1 MSSPGIDSA
10 EILFCLLD
18 SLDSCDLA
26 TEASVYSTVV
36 DFANSENTSHF
47 VALVSNA
54 IISFLQV
61 SYISINHQISL
72 LRLLAFIL
80 SSYTVKKE
88 SISDDY
94 TEDDS
99 SNLNN
104 LATFILNEYIC
115 LKPNDLRR
123 VALLQVLLSLSLLIP
138 ENLVDMLLSVID
150 DNRINVISGGIASI
164 LISISA
170 ISKILPTTLCA
181 KGHDIIMNLLS
192 LLHKAAN
199 LDSASKVS
207 SIISNSKVELVR
219 CLADVADAIRC
230 NISER
235 NMYAGLIGTA
245 FDALLNDWVPTIQK
259 DKEAFYLSFPTLE
272 TLGHL
277 AQVIDDQQLIQHSPK
292 LLSVYLQIL
301 NSLLSK
307 RNKYFPIIS
316 NMFSESNKPI
326 ECNDLLPNNTS
337 TIRWR
342 QFHAA
347 AFSAITPL
355 LTSKSDT
362 IAISLH
368 YSILSGFKLFLSRC
382 YVVCPQIFMDK
393 SILHSLH
400 NVLLQYCAIFHR
412 LYGVVLLPGYYSHD
426 NGINKALEKGFIN
439 TQDDFSEQVW
449 NPSVIHDIIMT
460 HSELISCWKTLI
472 QKEAIMEDTVTFLHD
487 NIDLKSANRLSSML
501 ILRYIVKDIPVKE
514 TFYLSSI
521 TVHETSSSAIG
532 CLLHRIARTTLEQGL
547 DYCIAYLLC
556 ELICELAK
564 YGYLHIGSTIAEN
577 ISRDNKNKSFTIS
590 NNEGLWVV
598 PSPFSAEML
607 TYFLRL
613 LAVQESKALS
623 EHKRHIQ
630 RYKADHM
637 KNYSILKNSQ
647 EVNIPIIYP
656 PSLWDIRNNAKE
668 LLTETL
674 TTLVPELLWPLLID
688 AVNHPKLGSAMPTVC
703 ESLSKSCFTLYK
715 KSSNPAI
722 FFSAFEY
729 QHARYLNICDPYK
742 IFIWL
747 CMYLHDPY
755 VYNGNL
761 AYWSLQCLQWIAP
774 MIHSSP
780 SCLWACVPSERLQN
794 IISFM
799 ESISLNK
806 RKIADITFNLLQEDT
821 DAKVSDELGIHTM
834 LPINIDVWF
843 PLVDECISF
852 ILSGISGDSS
862 ELNNVEYDSN
872 SIEDI
877 PNENNPSVISTL
889 LSNLL
894 IALFSACKDIRND
907 RVQKYSEPP
916 TEFQRAGM
924 HSLLGLLIREIG
936 SSSVSINPIL
946 GKNLHM
952 MRGKFIMTIMDGLFI
967 PDMTNLET
975 NVNNLGNNKS
985 ANNSDIQDDKKEIK
999 KNLEY
1004 MQTFN
1009 LGTMDIQSFSSAIG
1023 LSSVALQRS
1032 CGRCLGYASSHQSN
1046 FIVVSEYLLKLVKS
1060 EAANKRSGAFSFFG
1074 KSLAVVQAE
1083 QLRSTLIMGIGHCL
1097 GEAPLLL
1104 CNSAIETIKRMLQ
1117 VLECAIKDE
1126 KEATLQYSALR
1137 AIQVAYRTIS
1147 CDDDTALTISARL
1160 NLISGKS
1167 SSEFK
1172 KKNSFNENT
1181 IEIFSKFRDKV
1192 FPYILT
1198 ILVFPITI
1206 ELPPIPLNSTLLLT
1220 AASGMPYSAT
1230 SSISSQKTPTD
1241 PSGPYIRSMVRYRD
1255 IPMTSDTSLSNEN
1268 INADELEIKSITPE
1282 LSSEG
1287 SSLDMN
1293 NETIAHG
1300 PFNLTLAVLSILSEN
1315 IALNL
1320 NSPLL
1325 PEKNSLD
1332 ISSASLSYQSAG
1344 SLPISNNLNNSLLNN
1359 IQVTS
1364 SPQIAPVYNSDQFS
1378 KNLVNLHG
1386 SGIVNPSN
1394 TTRSGNTSQVESKSN
1409 QIIASYSSML
1419 SLLPPVQFNN
1429 LLLASI
1435 DASTSL
1441 LSLSSP
1447 LQPQFVPLIINSCL
1461 TLLVSI
1467 SSRMKFKT
1475 DSNIYCQDAPNHSI
1489 NKNEISSK
1497 TLSVLD
1503 NGYFLE
1509 EMLPIVED
1517 SITLSSG
1524 EISVFQI
1531 LASLGRLYM
1540 TIYTSHMPSWIGL
1553 THLLEGLLG
1562 LAATTNVS
1570 TLRYTCIYIV
1580 YCLLKEAPL
1589 VEIIQASI
1597 LNNMDENTAKGTWG
1611 AWMHCI
1617 ALILGRACD
1626 SCYQIQQLAYQ
1637 CINECF
1643 IRSKW
1648 TQNIQLYL
1656 KSDFSSEESGLI
1668 KKSATS
1674 SIILSPTYLNLLH
1687 EMAEYI
1693 PSYCLRPLCQHIL
1706 PSFHDAD
1713 KMTSYASVETT
1724 RLLLSINKKIL
1735 EKESFA
1741 CNLVSSLLNEI
1752 SAIIDVELQNNV
1764 YLLIRN
1770 IASYQFSVVTTEI
1783 FQLCIKKQEYVDDSE
1798 DILYTDYNSNNEEW
1812 TKVDLLASLGDKDPD
1827 TVNSNKKNNMK
1838 CVVDSIYSKA
1848 ISCIGRDRNLL
1859 LKSFKYLT
1867 DILNNT
1873 QYDSIFSKKAYNTLS
1888 EFSYKHLLVR
1898 SSTLAIG
1905 ILLKTNDSS
1914 IKQLAKKHFPEL
1926 MATLLLRC
1934 CSTMGYINMGALESS
1949 DTLRSLFTASNDVDM
1964 LTTYFDTHQ
1973 LQSLLTQPGMFD
1985 KCIMSLLE
1993 YLFMYRSN
2001 IAIPIILFIKPFLN
2015 RINSL
2020 HCVGAI
2026 TILATA
2032 PLGIYNTI
2040 KFGSKNSFE
2049 HLISRQESSNININT
2064 EISTSKTDFQIDSLT
2079 KSVLNDNLSSLIL
2092 NILKDNKNVLVQK
2105 NGYRYFQWYFW
2116 YCLESNTSLPI
2127 DFIKVYLKVCF
2138 IDTINLAFPC
2148 VQANTDI
2155 KNIILDNNS
2164 NESSF
2169 ENFQESKNLSTI
2181 SIKVI
2186 GECIISLRYLVL
2198 IIASKCN
2205 IKLQS
2210 IPGHPPL
2217 YNKVVI
2223 NNDQYEISKQET
2235 CDTAKKLII
2244 DFFVSS
2250 EILTTFQELII
2261 NGYYRTNIEL
2271 QSLLLLLDIL
2281 LLVIQVW
2288 SDNTSDE
2295 NFNSIKGFVQ
2305 KIMVTLLVKLE
2316 DPILDI
2322 SRASWRALQ
2331 ISLKLILN
2339 KEQWND
2345 TISSLK
2351 NRLSNYKVTDNSL
2364 FILTSSSTIN
2374 SSSSVMSPPAIRNNS
2389 LNKCYIINKFN
2400 KVSSF
2405 YKENY
2410 ENNILNNSEGNIN
2423 YRNNGIYSYEY
2434 ILPSHYNNIY
2444 FNNKNNVDNNFDL
2457 AEYIGKDNKLNN
2469 YKSRLYEVKYL
2480 DECELLNNYL
2490 LPILNPN
2497 ETDSYQDFLNCIIPL
2512 MISSKYLKELSPK
2525 NEINKLLLNITKIN
2539 DEYSQNNDEILDHN
2553 NDIQNLN
2560 YIELS
2565 SNSGAVLN
2573 TSIFNELQ
2581 ININNCYLY
2590 LCQCRYY
2597 FPKEI
2602 WEITEVAL
2610 STIPKELEKIRREA
2624 ETQHLLFNRNIFGEV
2639 LNNENGKNPEK
2650 ACVTCK
2656 NETFFSSIKSSSSG
2670 TVYISGFAQNAL
2682 SHFNTLWKSRE
2693 KMEKEDIDQSKEY
2706 ETKNNDLDFLSKKVS
2721 DQDKDNNSDHIK
2733 FLNTNNHFM
2742 EQLLPKMDDS
2752 ILPESLLQQLKIKR
2766 MELISEYIKYPPLL
2780 RNAQHI
2786 KFGDGGMSE
2795 GSSAILASTFI
2806 KYISLELFQNH
2817 YTSEYLIMGSY
2828 TDISSSKSW
2837 NLSEDYNH
2845 QNEEVMDTIE
2855 KLISLESLISAIC
2868 KQISTFVAQSKSPS
2882 RSRFAKA
2889 LANLV
2894 YISYKP

>member
-47 VALVSNA
+47 VILASNA

-61 SYISINHQISL
+61 SHISINHQISL

-88 SISDDY
+88 SISDNY
-94 TEDDS
+94 TEDDG

-115 LKPNDLRR
+115 LKQSDSRR

-138 ENLVDMLLSVID
+138 EDLVDMLLSVID
-150 DNRINVISGGIASI
+150 DNRINVISGGISSI

-170 ISKILPTTLCA
+170 ISKILPITLCA

-199 LDSASKVS
+199 SDSVYKVS

-292 LLSVYLQIL
+292 LLLVYLQIL

-316 NMFSESNKPI
+316 NIFSESNKLI

-368 YSILSGFKLFLSRC
+368 YSILSGFRLFISRC
-382 YVVCPQIFMDK
+382 YIVCPQIFMDK
-393 SILHSLH
+393 STLHSLH

-412 LYGVVLLPGYYSHD
+412 LYGVVLLSGYHSHD
-426 NGINKALEKGFIN
+426 DAINKALEKGFIN
-439 TQDDFSEQVW
+439 TQDDFSDQVW
-449 NPSVIHDIIMT
+449 TPSVFHDIVMT
-460 HSELISCWKTLI
+460 HNELISCWKTLI

-514 TFYLSSI
+514 TSYLSSI

-532 CLLHRIARTTLEQGL
+532 CLLYRIARTTLEQGL

-577 ISRDNKNKSFTIS
+577 ISRDKNKSFTTS

-630 RYKADHM
+630 RYKADHI
-637 KNYSILKNSQ
+637 KNYSILKNNQ

-780 SCLWACVPSERLQN
+780 SCLWACVPSERLQS

-806 RKIADITFNLLQEDT
+806 RKTADITFNLLQEDT
-821 DAKVSDELGIHTM
+821 DAKVSDELGIHSM
-834 LPINIDVWF
+834 LPINIDAWF

-872 SIEDI
+872 SIENI
-877 PNENNPSVISTL
+877 PNENNSVISTL

-907 RVQKYSEPP
+907 RVQKYSDPP

-924 HSLLGLLIREIG
+924 YSLLGLLIREIG
-936 SSSVSINPIL
+936 SSSASINPIL

-967 PDMTNLET
+967 PDMANLET
-975 NVNNLGNNKS
+975 NTNNLGNDNS
-985 ANNSDIQDDKKEIK
+985 ASNSDIQDNKREIK
-999 KNLEY
+999 KKLEY
-1004 MQTFN
+1004 MQAFN

-1032 CGRCLGYASSHQSN
+1032 CGRCLGYASNHQSN

-1126 KEATLQYSALR
+1126 KEVTLQYSALR

-1147 CDDDTALTISARL
+1147 CDYDTALTISARL

-1167 SSEFK
+1167 SSEF

-1255 IPMTSDTSLSNEN
+1255 FPVTNDTSLSNGN

-1282 LSSEG
+1282 LSGEG
-1287 SSLDMN
+1287 SSFDMN
-1293 NETIAHG
+1293 NETITHG

-1315 IALNL
+1315 IALNS

-1325 PEKNSLD
+1325 SEKNTLD
-1332 ISSASLSYQSAG
+1332 VSSVSPSYQSAG

-1359 IQVTS
+1359 IQATN
-1364 SPQIAPVYNSDQFS
+1364 SPQIVPVYNSDQFS
-1378 KNLVNLHG
+1378 KNLVNSHG
-1386 SGIVNPSN
+1386 FGAVNPYN
-1394 TTRSGNTSQVESKSN
+1394 TTRSGNTNQVESKSN
-1409 QIIASYSSML
+1409 QIIASYSSIL
-1419 SLLPPVQFNN
+1419 SLLPPAQFNN

-1447 LQPQFVPLIINSCL
+1447 LQPQFVPLVINSCL

-1467 SSRMKFKT
+1467 SSRIKFRA
-1475 DSNIYCQDAPNHSI
+1475 DSNIYCQDTPNHI
-1489 NKNEISSK
+1489 NKNEISK
-1497 TLSVLD
+1497 ILSVLD

-1580 YCLLKEAPL
+1580 YYLLKEAPL
-1589 VEIIQASI
+1589 VEIIQAST
-1597 LNNMDENTAKGTWG
+1597 LNNMDEDTAKGTWG

-1637 CINECF
+1637 SINECF

-1656 KSDFSSEESGLI
+1656 KSDFSSEESGSTR
-1668 KKSATS
+1668 KSPTS

-1735 EKESFA
+1735 ENESFA

-1752 SAIIDVELQNNV
+1752 PAIIDIELQNNV

-1798 DILYTDYNSNNEEW
+1798 DILYTDHNSNSDEW

-1827 TVNSNKKNNMK
+1827 TVDSNKENSMK
-1838 CVVDSIYSKA
+1838 CVVDPIYSKA

-1873 QYDSIFSKKAYNTLS
+1873 QYDSIFSKKTCNTLS
-1888 EFSYKHLLVR
+1888 EFSYEHLLIR

-1934 CSTMGYINMGALESS
+1934 CSTMGCINMGALESS

-1985 KCIMSLLE
+1985 RCIMNLLE

-2032 PLGIYNTI
+2032 PLGIYNTM
-2040 KFGSKNSFE
+2040 KFGSKNSSE
-2049 HLISRQESSNININT
+2049 YLISRQESSNININT
-2064 EISTSKTDFQIDSLT
+2064 KISTSKTDLQIDPLAE
-2079 KSVLNDNLSSLIL
+2079 SVLNDNLSSLIL

-2105 NGYRYFQWYFW
+2105 NGYKYFQWYFW

-2127 DFIKVYLKVCF
+2127 DFIKMYLKVCF
-2138 IDTINLAFPC
+2138 IDTINLAFSC

-2155 KNIILDNNS
+2155 KDILDNNS
-2164 NESSF
+2164 NENSF
-2169 ENFQESKNLSTI
+2169 GNFQESKNLSTI
-2181 SIKVI
+2181 PIKVI

-2205 IKLQS
+2205 VRLQS

-2223 NNDQYEISKQET
+2223 NNDQYDISKQET

-2250 EILTTFQELII
+2250 EILMIFQELIV

-2288 SDNTSDE
+2288 SNNTSDE
-2295 NFNSIKGFVQ
+2295 NLNSIKEFVQ
-2305 KIMVTLLVKLE
+2305 KILVTLLVKLE

-2331 ISLKLILN
+2331 ISLKIILN

-2351 NRLSNYKVTDNSL
+2351 NRLSNYKVADNSS
-2364 FILTSSSTIN
+2364 FILTNSNTIN
-2374 SSSSVMSPPAIRNNS
+2374 SSSSIMSPLTVRNNS
-2389 LNKCYIINKFN
+2389 LNKYYIINKFN
-2400 KVSSF
+2400 KISSF
-2405 YKENY
+2405 YRENN
-2410 ENNILNNSEGNIN
+2410 ENILNNSEGNIN
-2423 YRNNGIYSYEY
+2423 YRNNGIYNYEY
-2434 ILPSHYNNIY
+2434 ILPSHYNIY
-2444 FNNKNNVDNNFDL
+2444 FNNKNVDNNFDL
-2457 AEYIGKDNKLNN
+2457 TEYTGKDNKLNN

-2497 ETDSYQDFLNCIIPL
+2497 ETVSYQDFLNCIIPL

-2525 NEINKLLLNITKIN
+2525 NKINKLLLNVTKTN
-2539 DEYSQNNDEILDHN
+2539 DECSQSNDQILDHN
-2553 NDIQNLN
+2553 NGIQNLN

-2565 SNSGAVLN
+2565 SNSRTVLN
-2573 TSIFNELQ
+2573 TSILNELQ
-2581 ININNCYLY
+2581 MNINNCYLY

-2602 WEITEVAL
+2602 WDITEAAL

-2639 LNNENGKNPEK
+2639 LNEDGENPEK

-2656 NETFFSSIKSSSSG
+2656 SETFFSSMKSSSSG

-2693 KMEKEDIDQSKEY
+2693 KMEKEDIDQSKKH
-2706 ETKNNDLDFLSKKVS
+2706 ETKNNDLDSSLKKIS
-2721 DQDKDNNSDHIK
+2721 DQDKDNSSDHIK

-2742 EQLLPKMDDS
+2742 EQLLPKVDYS
-2752 ILPESLLQQLKIKR
+2752 ILPESLLQQLKIRR
-2766 MELISEYIKYPPLL
+2766 MELISEYIKCPPLL
-2780 RNAQHI
+2780 RNVQHI
-2786 KFGDGGMSE
+2786 KFGDGEVSE

-2817 YTSEYLIMGSY
+2817 YTSEYLMMSSY
-2828 TDISSSKSW
+2828 TDISSSKPWS
-2837 NLSEDYNH
+2837 LSEYYSH
-2845 QNEEVMDTIE
+2845 QSEEVMDIIE

-2882 RSRFAKA
+2882 RYRFAKA